1 MGLMRNVLLVVLGL
15 GAAFLLWGL
24 YLASTPLGKEKSQAR
39 YVIERCKDN
48 GGGVICDGLAREFE
62 QEYGAR
68 P

>member
-1 MGLMRNVLLVVLGL
+1 VKTLLVIVFG
-15 GAAFLLWGL
+15 GGVAFLLWGL
-24 YLASTPLGKEKSQAR
+24 YLASTPQGKEKSQAR

-62 QEYGAR
+62 AKYGAR

>member
-1 MGLMRNVLLVVLGL
+1 VKTLLVVVFG
-15 GAAFLLWGL
+15 GGVAFLLWGL

-48 GGGVICDGLAREFE
+48 GGGVICDGLAQQFE
-62 QEYGAR
+62 QKYGVR